1 MDFMRH
7 GCVIIGYCCCAVVIC
22 QVVVNAQITASVSP
36 SETERSEKCYDVSGW
51 HDDDGE
57 KYNCEWYAQPV
68 ADDDDYYNEGDTRC
82 NLWGSCCQN
91 FGYTA
96 GQACCACGGGFMEGE
111 GVPSGNP
118 SVSLMPTKSDHPTT
132 SPSLSLQPTEFCR
145 DVPGWHDADGPR
157 GGCAWYADPVGD
169 DDEYYSEEDTRCD
182 RFGTSFENNGFTART
197 ACCVCGG
204 GYKLGQDPSMAPT
217 STPTPTSITTK
228 SPTKSPQPSESLQ
241 PSEYCQDVIGWHAS
255 DGEQYDCSWFR
266 LTVGDDDFYDQF
278 IGTRCEL
285 WGSGFENMGHV
296 ADTACCICGGGY
308 RGGNTVPS
316 SRPTEY
322 FSTPPSMKPTI
333 MVPPTKSPRPSAAV
347 RSPKPSMNPS
357 NFLMS
362 NSPSSSIPSS
372 TVTSK
377 SDDFPGLD
385 TDAVDAKTP
394 TFSPVDR
401 IPGTGDES
409 SGYGYRSRAMPSHS
423 FVIAFALTVWFVVP
437 GVL

>member
-1 MDFMRH
+1 
-7 GCVIIGYCCCAVVIC
+7 
-22 QVVVNAQITASVSP
+22 
-36 SETERSEKCYDVSGW
+36 
-51 HDDDGE
+51 
-57 KYNCEWYAQPV
+57 
-68 ADDDDYYNEGDTRC
+68 
-82 NLWGSCCQN
+82 
-91 FGYTA
+91 
-96 GQACCACGGGFMEGE
+96 
-111 GVPSGNP
+111 
-118 SVSLMPTKSDHPTT
+118 
-132 SPSLSLQPTEFCR
+132 
-145 DVPGWHDADGPR
+145 
-157 GGCAWYADPVGD
+157 VGD